1 MAAYRMSLEIS
12 ARLAAADPGNAGWQ
26 RDMWMSCWCMGLMAE
41 QTASGEARVW
51 WRKAYDV
58 LSG

>member
-1 MAAYRMSLEIS
+1 MSLEIS